1 MRGGNDYMRMMRN
14 TLEMAGAD
22 PSSDPMNMMMLD
34 PPLSERCGDTSSMQS
49 FH

>member
-1 MRGGNDYMRMMRN
+1 MRMMRN

-22 PSSDPMNMMMLD
+22 PNSDPMNMMMLE
-34 PPLSERCGDTSSMQS
+34 PPVSDRGGDTSSMQS